1 MSKPQIAPDPPLV
14 LYANFP
20 RRLKGLTVDFLVIVL
35 FSVLV
40 GTLVSLVQEFETL
53 RAALELV
60 WWFGFIFYAPLSV
73 WLLGGTIGHRA
84 MNLCVVDNRTGQN
97 ISPIKALIRLFV
109 KGFLGLLSFLTMKFT
124 RRHQAVHHILT
135 NTSIRIRNPKRA
147 MRHQYTLGRS

>member
-1 MSKPQIAPDPPLV
+1 MSKPQSARDPSPV

-20 RRLKGLTVDFLVIVL
+20 RRLKGLTVDLLVIVS
-35 FSVLV
+35 FSMVVAVLAP
-40 GTLVSLVQEFETL
+40 LVQESEAL
-53 RAALELV
+53 RVALVLV
-60 WWFGFIFYAPLSV
+60 WWLGFIFYEPFSV

-109 KGFLGLLSFLTMKFT
+109 KGFLGLLSFLTMTFT
-124 RRHQAVHHILT
+124 RRHQAVHDILT
-135 NTSIRIRNPKRA
+135 NTSVRIRNPKRA